1 MLSDMHTSLACVC
14 WPQADFFKL
23 MAMPLFTAF
32 VVAFP
37 GCQPLLDGMMAN
49 FIHWCTM
56 EDVCL
61 TPARPSVS
69 LPCAL
74 TQQGSL
80 VQVSPGAGS
89 TRLKPATP

>member
-1 MLSDMHTSLACVC
+1 
-14 WPQADFFKL
+14 

-61 TPARPSVS
+61 TPARPSMS
-69 LPCAL
+69 LPCGIH
-74 TQQGSL
+74 QQGAP
-80 VQVSPGAGS
+80 VQVSPEKGP
-89 TRLKPATP
+89 TRLRPVTP